1 VRVHL
6 DSRAA
11 ASAREVGALA
21 YTVGR
26 DVVFAQGQFAP
37 RSAQGRR
44 LLAHELTHTVQ
55 QGAAGNPATSDAGQ
69 TVLQRDTKSPPAPP
83 PKAPPPKAPPP
94 KAPAAKAA
102 GCPTDIKVASAD
114 PLNDTDFGKNG
125 WLTGWGIIARM
136 EVSDP
141 DGKTWDGTEVHEN
154 LKQTKNTCG
163 ARAKDACSNKSGG
176 GGSGGSTFKVGA
188 AVKVLNL
195 ATVPGV
201 KNSLQDAHIIATKEA
216 SILHALNKPT
226 CEVQC
231 QQSYE
236 CGGKQIGPE
245 FLITYT
251 MKKDTVA
258 GYYDVTRVTAKKEAI
273 TKTAAPP
280 ATPSGG
286 ANP

>member
-1 VRVHL
+1 M
-6 DSRAA
+6 
-11 ASAREVGALA
+11 
-21 YTVGR
+21 
-26 DVVFAQGQFAP
+26 
-37 RSAQGRR
+37 
-44 LLAHELTHTVQ
+44 
-55 QGAAGNPATSDAGQ
+55 
-69 TVLQRDTKSPPAPP
+69 
-83 PKAPPPKAPPP
+83 
-94 KAPAAKAA
+94 
-102 GCPTDIKVASAD
+102 
-114 PLNDTDFGKNG
+114 NDTDFGKNG

-141 DGKTWDGTEVHEN
+141 DGKTWDGTEVHEIV
-154 LKQTKNTCG
+154 KQIKNTCG
-163 ARAKDACSNKSGG
+163 ARANGGCSNKSGE
-176 GGSGGSTFKVGA
+176 GGSGGSTFKVGS

-236 CGGKQIGPE
+236 CGGNQIGPE

-251 MKKDTVA
+251 MKKDTIA
-258 GYYDVTRVTAKKEAI
+258 GYYDVTRVTAKKEAV
-273 TKTAAPP
+273 TKAAAPP

-286 ANP
+286 AKS